1 MSVSDKLQTIF
12 DTVKSIEEESPGVG
26 TILMDGFALAIS
38 VIQQLPR
45 LQTEKLDVSEQIKFI
60 SEVLSI
66 DLEDVVKHIVD
77 GYVAS
82 MPQGSNPAINFDSS
96 SKEADKE
103 ALAFITSGVDD
114 YEKFLKENDVED
126 NLSFLTQEIDKTLQ
140 ERK

>member
-12 DTVKSIEEESPGVG
+12 DTIKSIEEESPGMG
-26 TILMDGFALAIS
+26 NILMDGFALAIS
-38 VIQQLPR
+38 VIQQVPK

-66 DLEDVVKHIVD
+66 DLEDVVRHIVD

-82 MPQGSNPAINFDSS
+82 TPQGGNFESS
-96 SKEADKE
+96 TKEPDKDT
-103 ALAFITSGVDD
+103 LAFITSGVDD
-114 YEKFLKENDVED
+114 YEKFLKENSVED

-140 ERK
+140 ERQ